1 MRNVKMTVKGS
12 ILTIEV
18 DLSKRMGLSG
28 SQKTMIIGS
37 TDGSTKLEGDDQ
49 ISVGLNVYTKDL
61 TPADDG
67 KAAKSGKK

>member
-1 MRNVKMTVKGS
+1 MRNVKMTVKGT

-28 SQKTMIIGS
+28 SKKTMIIGS

-49 ISVGLNVYTKDL
+49 VSVGLNVYTKDL
-61 TPADDG
+61 TEPKD
-67 KAAKSGKK
+67 SGKTKGK